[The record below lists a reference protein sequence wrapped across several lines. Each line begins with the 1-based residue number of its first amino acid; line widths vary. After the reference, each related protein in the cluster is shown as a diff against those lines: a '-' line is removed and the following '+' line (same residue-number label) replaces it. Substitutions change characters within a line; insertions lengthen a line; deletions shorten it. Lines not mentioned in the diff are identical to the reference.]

1 MVKGVGER
9 AKVGGGVCV
18 NEAGEPGSTL
28 RGRKAKLLEGVVW
41 MVSGEEGGIG
51 EGDVGGSGTD
61 GLVNPGGSDHP
72 SRRRNSTE
80 EMVALGVDAVEEEE
94 VAING

>member
-1 MVKGVGER
+1 
-9 AKVGGGVCV
+9 
-18 NEAGEPGSTL
+18 
-28 RGRKAKLLEGVVW
+28 

-61 GLVNPGGSDHP
+61 GLINPGGSGHP
-72 SRRRNSTE
+72 GRRRNSTE

-94 VAING
+94 VAILDGAAVEGGEDVKLLAEAGRRWTKLERFGWPMRWMLTT

>member
-1 MVKGVGER
+1 
-9 AKVGGGVCV
+9 
-18 NEAGEPGSTL
+18 
-28 RGRKAKLLEGVVW
+28 

-80 EMVALGVDAVEEEE
+80 ENFWKFAS
-94 VAING
+94 